1 MKKQK
6 KRFRKTKVFI
16 LLVVI
21 YMISNYT
28 FMNLLKQK
36 MKLSNDE
43 FIQLMLSDTNHH
55 LVYSYQSYAW
65 VNQAIS
71 FLSQFNLE
79 QPSEMI
85 ASNVDDVELSS
96 AVATEENKDTYD
108 PMELSKVTEYIKD
121 PNPKEITNPKIYLY
135 NSHQLENYNNSK
147 LEIYNIKPNVMM
159 TAYLL
164 KDKLNNL
171 GVRTI
176 VEDSNITEFI
186 RMNNWNHADSYKAS
200 RIYLLDA
207 KSKYNSLTYF
217 IDIHRDSAGKNIT
230 TKLINGKNYARLLFV
245 VGLDH
250 ANYQANLK
258 VAESFHQMINTSYPG
273 LSRGV
278 LKKQGKGVDGIYNQ
292 DIDSNVM
299 LIEVGGVDNTIEE
312 VLNTSTLLSELLFDF
327 VGE

>member
-65 VNQAIS
+65 VNQAIA
-71 FLSQFNLE
+71 FLSQLNLE
-79 QPSEMI
+79 HPSEMI

-186 RMNNWNHADSYKAS
+186 RMNNWNHGDSYKAS

-230 TKLINGKNYARLLFV
+230 TKIINGKNYARLLFV